1 MVSSPCDFVVHIFQS
16 EIDEIRRYYEEQK
29 QTRGDL
35 FGLWTTSG
43 NVVVHLAS
51 DASVQGEEQ
60 TLKSFLKKKY
70 MLCRVGKWQYEPN
83 EARNTKPR
91 EQEQTASETAR
102 RHCARGCY
110 TSRVLLSFGSGNQNN
125 DVQAYFHPEQE
136 AKSCTATL
144 RILGTEASG
153 KTSRNPLRNVP
164 AIQKKLEER
173 KSVNEVKKGD
183 PIGGQDQGSVSS
195 SSQVNEH
202 NGKPISAR
210 EVYEGQRDEN
220 TRPAGI
226 SIAQTQQPVSN
237 LGDFIIV
244 NSPTSSRSSSNSM
257 GQQPAAPGFL
267 SSDTGER
274 ILEEILREIC
284 SLVRDPQE
292 IDVQRTPSTGHLQFK
307 FKINETQIEVQFSK
321 TFPEDPAKILVT
333 STKKPYQFDAKP
345 KKNEEFNT
353 SKNIL
358 IAIRSFSD
366 LFNPQQSTAPA
377 FVQAVG
383 TFFSKVAQ
391 VVSGNHDDP
400 KETTFLE
407 FSNELCVKIADE
419 FSIASV
425 VNVQIKKDKPGERV
439 ELTFEHNKK
448 QYVIAIPVEFPGKS
462 ARIYNLVCDKKYVA
476 APKDGQNINN
486 FHKILNAVKHE
497 CSCVPCRRCRFEQE

>member
-1 MVSSPCDFVVHIFQS
+1 MLIFPPGTPQRFISRLEEERKMKSQSSGVHISGFFVSDVPAFQKTLEKPVEDIVNHGLVSNSGDFIISNGSTPSPSQSMVSSASQ
-16 EIDEIRRYYEEQK
+16 IDK
-29 QTRGDL
+29 HN
-35 FGLWTTSG
+35 G
-43 NVVVHLAS
+43 NR
-51 DASVQGEEQ
+51 
-60 TLKSFLKKKY
+60 
-70 MLCRVGKWQYEPN
+70 M
-83 EARNTKPR
+83 
-91 EQEQTASETAR
+91 TAR
-102 RHCARGCY
+102 EIYEGQRDENDRPAG
-110 TSRVLLSFGSGNQNN
+110 GSIAQT
-125 DVQAYFHPEQE
+125 QHYPEQG

-144 RILGTEASG
+144 KILGTEASD
-153 KTSRNPLRNVP
+153 KASRNPLRNVP

-173 KSVNEVKKGD
+173 KSVNEIKKED

-202 NGKPISAR
+202 NGKPITAR

-237 LGDFIIV
+237 SGDFIIV
-244 NSPTSSRSSSNSM
+244 NSPTSSRSSSNST

-267 SSDTGER
+267 SSVTGER

-307 FKINETQIEVQFSK
+307 FKINETQIEVQFLK

-333 STKKPYQFDAKP
+333 SPKKPYQFDAKP

>member
-29 QTRGDL
+29 QTWGDL

-110 TSRVLLSFGSGNQNN
+110 TSRVLLSFGSGNKNN
-125 DVQAYFHPEQE
+125 DVQAYFHPEQG

-173 KSVNEVKKGD
+173 KSVNEVKKD

-202 NGKPISAR
+202 NGKPITAR
-210 EVYEGQRDEN
+210 EVYEGQRDLSI
-220 TRPAGI
+220 I

-237 LGDFIIV
+237 SGDFINP
-244 NSPTSSRSSSNSM
+244 NSSTSSQSPSNSA
-257 GQQPAAPGFL
+257 GQQPATPGFL
-267 SSDTGER
+267 SSSNGER
-274 ILEEILREIC
+274 ILEEVLKEIYPM
-284 SLVRDPQE
+284 VQNPQK
-292 IDVQRTPSTGHLQFK
+292 IDVHRTLTTGYIQVNLE
-307 FKINETQIEVQFSK
+307 INEAKFEVQFPK
-321 TFPEDPAKILVT
+321 TFPDVQAKIFATLPKQQYQ
-333 STKKPYQFDAKP
+333 SDLKPS
-345 KKNEEFNT
+345 KNEEFNT
-353 SKNIL
+353 SKSIL
-358 IAIRSFSD
+358 NALRNFLIMKFS
-366 LFNPQQSTAPA
+366 
-377 FVQAVG
+377 
-383 TFFSKVAQ
+383 
-391 VVSGNHDDP
+391 
-400 KETTFLE
+400 E
-407 FSNELCVKIADE
+407 ELCIKIADT
-419 FSIASV
+419 FSSAGA
-425 VNVQIKKDKPGERV
+425 VNVQTKNDKQGKRV
-439 ELTFEHNKK
+439 EHKFEH
-448 QYVIAIPVEFPGKS
+448 YRDTYLVTIPVEFPEKS
-462 ARIYNLVCDKKYVA
+462 ARIYCSLYSTNKMTEVLSKS
-476 APKDGQNINN
+476 GQPINN
-486 FHKILNAVKHE
+486 LSEILNAVTYKCP
-497 CSCVPCRRCRFEQE
+497 CSNCFSTRRNK

>member
-29 QTRGDL
+29 QTWGDL

-60 TLKSFLKKKY
+60 TLKGFLKKKY

-83 EARNTKPR
+83 EAPNTKPR

-110 TSRVLLSFGSGNQNN
+110 TSRVLLSFGSGNKNN
-125 DVQAYFHPEQE
+125 DVQAYFHPEQG

-173 KSVNEVKKGD
+173 KSVNEVKKD

-202 NGKPISAR
+202 NGKPITAR
-210 EVYEGQRDEN
+210 EVYEGQRDLSI
-220 TRPAGI
+220 I

-237 LGDFIIV
+237 SGDFINP
-244 NSPTSSRSSSNSM
+244 NSSTSSQSPSNSA
-257 GQQPAAPGFL
+257 GQQPATPGFL
-267 SSDTGER
+267 SSSNGER
-274 ILEEILREIC
+274 ILEEVLKEIYPMVQ
-284 SLVRDPQE
+284 SPQK
-292 IDVQRTPSTGHLQFK
+292 IDVQRTLTTGYIQVK
-307 FKINETQIEVQFSK
+307 FEINEAKFEVQFPK

-333 STKKPYQFDAKP
+333 SPKKPYQFDAKP

-486 FHKILNAVKHE
+486 IHKILNVVKHE